1 MPFTTVNLKSGQSV
15 RVEHSE
21 DATEEEIVQLAREKA
36 AAETAASPEQSGS
49 LARTGIGIGS
59 EIAIGEGGK
68 LAGAAVGAAI
78 GSAVP
83 VIGTAVGAAAG
94 YLVGGIASGLSG
106 SYVRQKVSRPGQDL
120 SQGELVADTLLN
132 LLPFAGVG
140 KGAKLATR
148 TAQHAALGGA
158 TTAGA
163 VAIESVIE
171 EGTLPTLEELAKAGL
186 TGGVLS
192 VGFGMSAD
200 RFAKSYEKF
209 AGRKVDRFMDAVKK
223 GDPDAVDLATSAE
236 KAAEESIQN
245 RNKEL
250 RKKSII
256 LREQLDDELIR
267 LQKEQNQSSG
277 GIFEGKGK
285 LIVDKDVVDKNGN
298 VVSEGNDAYRSLTLA
313 RKLTDNRIDATRIKV
328 TNITDNIREISSSSG
343 VPADTLVKR
352 LDEYLHAKY
361 APEFRGTGKD
371 KKPDG
376 AAGVSIL
383 GNKMT
388 DENAKAIVDEFEK
401 NMLPITKQLVDDA
414 QDLSK
419 DILKTLEEGGIVTAK
434 RANELRKKNPNYVP
448 LQRLFDDAVDAND
461 ADNFFFS
468 RAVFSPK
475 TLKKA
480 KGDEDLQ
487 VSIVKNLVDANVEA
501 ARLAE
506 ANKANLVFKKLLED
520 PRNKE
525 RANEIVKIRK
535 ETSSGR
541 NFGKEAPVITV
552 FDPDNSYDI
561 YKIVDGKKEVVGS
574 SNKYYLDFSDG
585 AAQELGAAVRGMNK
599 HQVKGVMKL
608 GYAINKWLG
617 AAYTGYNPS
626 YVLPN
631 LMRDRV
637 VSALNTFKNL
647 DSNALLSV
655 ANPASAFKEMRVI
668 KKKLFG
674 GKPSSPEEIKMFADY
689 DAFVRDGGSTGGIAT
704 DTLRAISRDVKNID
718 FSSDKTLKNR
728 VASFNNFVRKANEV
742 VEDSTRFSV
751 YRAARAAGRSGKDA
765 AIMARN
771 SSFDPLK
778 KGTRGNQ
785 LRAVYLFSN
794 PSIQSAKNFW
804 RSLKDPKVFKPV
816 LASTLGTAVLLE
828 TYNSMIDPDW
838 RNKVKGGADKSDW
851 RLNKNLVVLNP
862 FPNEDGSLSYA
873 QFPLAYEAAPI
884 WTAASGG
891 ARMLSNQ
898 TMKAAAAAGMLS
910 PEELAAMPGRV
921 ETPDQIIFSI
931 GQSILDG
938 YNPTGGSIVP
948 TAMKKIHEVVWG
960 NKDGLGRE
968 IVPSYLMD
976 QNMAAYAKV
985 NPWTAKTVGGE
996 IAIELSKELENL
1008 GAPVSPERLL
1018 HLYES
1023 GLGGG
1028 GTDIMRLFDVTSKL
1042 VNGEEL
1048 KVNDVPIFRRFF
1060 GSTYADGFEQRTG
1073 IEPDLKL
1080 FEYEQNTQNS
1090 LNAQEA
1096 FDIVSKLK
1104 RIESPFEKQLALE
1117 SELSN
1122 ANKSVQRRVKK
1133 MIKDQERG
1141 ITRSDKM
1148 IRKLG
1153 VENGNRARFYET
1165 QIEKMPP
1172 AFINEFLQEQKDK
1185 GILTKNV
1192 ENQIRLKRALEA
1204 LAPQS
1209 IINEN

>member
-21 DATEEEIVQLAREKA
+21 DATDEEIIQLAVEKDAAQA
-36 AAETAASPEQSGS
+36 AAPERSGS
-49 LARTGIGIGS
+49 LARTGVGIAS

-68 LAGAAVGAAI
+68 LAGAAAGAAI

-106 SYVRQKVSRPGQDL
+106 SYVRQKVSRPGEDL

-132 LLPFAGVG
+132 LVPFAGVG
-140 KGAKLATR
+140 KGAGAVTR
-148 TAQHAALGGA
+148 TAQHLALGGT

-171 EGTLPTLEELAKAGL
+171 NGTLPTLEELAKAGL

-236 KAAEESIQN
+236 KAAVENIQN

-250 RKKSII
+250 SKKSII

-285 LIVDKDVVDKNGN
+285 LIVDKDVVNKDGSIKT
-298 VVSEGNDAYRSLTLA
+298 EGNDAYRALTLA

-343 VPADTLVKR
+343 VSADTLVKR

-361 APEFRGTGKD
+361 APEFRGTGKN

-388 DENAKAIVDEFEK
+388 DENAKAIVNEFEK
-401 NMLPITKQLVDDA
+401 NMLPISKQLVDDA

-419 DILKTLEEGGIVTAK
+419 DILRTLEEGGIVTAK
-434 RANELRKKNPNYVP
+434 KAKALRDQNPNYVP
-448 LQRLFDDAVDAND
+448 LQRLFDDAVDADD

-468 RAVFSPK
+468 RSVFNPK

-487 VSIVKNLVDANVEA
+487 VSIIKNLVDGNVEA
-501 ARLAE
+501 AKLAE

-525 RANEIVKIRK
+525 RAGEIVKIKK
-535 ETSSGR
+535 ETASGKG
-541 NFGKEAPVITV
+541 FGKDAPVITV
-552 FDPDNSYDI
+552 FDPDKSYNI
-561 YKIVDGKKEVVGS
+561 YKIVDGKKQIVGE

-608 GYAINKWLG
+608 GYGINKWLG

-626 YVLPN
+626 YLIPN

-655 ANPASAFKEMRVI
+655 ANPLSAGKEINVI
-668 KKKLFG
+668 RKKLFG
-674 GKPSSPEEIKMFADY
+674 GKASNPEQQKMMDDY

-704 DTLRAISRDVKNID
+704 SILRDISKNVKDID
-718 FSSDKTLKNR
+718 FSSNKTLKQRGAALND
-728 VASFNNFVRKANEV
+728 FVRKANEM

-771 SSFDPLK
+771 SSFDPMK
-778 KGTRGNQ
+778 KGTRGDQ
-785 LRAVYLFSN
+785 LRALYLFSN

-851 RLNKNLVVLNP
+851 RLNKHLVVLNP
-862 FPNEDGSLSYA
+862 FKGEDGSLSYA

-898 TMKAAAAAGMLS
+898 TMRAAAAAGMLS
-910 PEELAAMPGRV
+910 PEELAAMPGRI
-921 ETPDQIIFSI
+921 ETPDKIISSI

-938 YNPTGGSIVP
+938 YNPTGGSLVP
-948 TAMKKIHEVVWG
+948 TAINKIHEVVWG

-968 IVPSYLMD
+968 IVPDYLMD
-976 QNMAAYAKV
+976 QNMAAYAKI

-1028 GTDIMRLFDVTSKL
+1028 GADIMRVFDVISKHY
-1042 VNGEEL
+1042 NGEEI
-1048 KVNDVPIFRRFF
+1048 KANDVPIFRRFF

-1090 LNAQEA
+1090 LNSQEA
-1096 FDIVSKLK
+1096 FDIITKLK
-1104 RIESPFEKQLALE
+1104 KIDDPFERQLALQN
-1117 SELSN
+1117 ELSN

-1133 MIKDQERG
+1133 MVKDQERG

-1172 AFINEFLQEQKDK
+1172 SFINEFLQEQKDK

-1192 ENQIRLKRALEA
+1192 ENQIRLKRALES

-1209 IINEN
+1209 IVNEN

>member
-1 MPFTTVNLKSGQSV
+1 MPFTTVNLKSGESV

-21 DATEEEIVQLAREKA
+21 DATRDEIVQLAREDA
-36 AAETAASPEQSGS
+36 AAQAAAPERSGS
-49 LARTGIGIGS
+49 LARTGVGIAS

-68 LAGAAVGAAI
+68 IAGAAAGAAI

-83 VIGTAVGAAAG
+83 VIGTGLGAAAG
-94 YLVGGIASGLSG
+94 YLVGGVVSGLSG
-106 SYVRQKVSRPGQDL
+106 SYVRQKVSRPGEDL

-132 LLPFAGVG
+132 LVPFAGAG
-140 KGAKLATR
+140 KGAGAVTR
-148 TAQHAALGGA
+148 TAQHLALGGT

-171 EGTLPTLEELAKAGL
+171 NGTLPTLEELAKAGL

-236 KAAEESIQN
+236 KAAVENIQN

-250 RKKSII
+250 SKKSII

-277 GIFEGKGK
+277 GMFEGKGK
-285 LIVDKDVVDKNGN
+285 LIVDKDVVNKDGSIKT
-298 VVSEGNDAYRSLTLA
+298 EGNDAYRALTLA
-313 RKLTDNRIDATRIKV
+313 RKLTDNRIDRTRIKV
-328 TNITDNIREISSSSG
+328 TKITDDIREISSSSG
-343 VPADTLVKR
+343 VSADTLVKR
-352 LDEYLHAKY
+352 LDEYLHAKH
-361 APEFRGTGKD
+361 APAYN
-371 KKPDG
+371 KKVKTDG
-376 AAGVSIL
+376 GAGVSIL
-383 GNKMT
+383 GNRMT
-388 DENAKAIVDEFEK
+388 DKNAKAIIDNFEK
-401 NMLPITKQLVDDA
+401 DILPIAKPLVEDA
-414 QDLSK
+414 KDLSN
-419 DILKTLEEGGIVTAK
+419 DILKTLEEGGIVTKARAK
-434 RANELRKKNPNYVP
+434 ALRKKNPDYVP
-448 LQRLFDDAVDAND
+448 LQRLLDDSIDADDAN
-461 ADNFFFS
+461 NFFFS
-468 RAVFSPK
+468 RSVFNPK

-487 VSIVKNLVDANVEA
+487 VSIIKNLVDANVEA
-501 ARLAE
+501 AKLAE

-525 RANEIVKIRK
+525 RAGEIVKVKK
-535 ETSSGR
+535 ETASGR
-541 NFGKEAPVITV
+541 GFGKDAPVITV
-552 FDPDNSYDI
+552 FDPDKSYDI
-561 YKIVDGKKEVVGS
+561 YKVVDGKKEVVGT

-608 GYAINKWLG
+608 GYGINKWLG
-617 AAYTGYNPS
+617 AVYTGYNPS
-626 YVLPN
+626 YLIPN

-655 ANPASAFKEMRVI
+655 ANPLSAGKEINVI
-668 KKKLFG
+668 RKKLFG
-674 GKPSSPEEIKMFADY
+674 GKASNPDQQKMMDDY

-704 DTLRAISRDVKNID
+704 SILRDISKNVKDID
-718 FSSDKTLKNR
+718 FSSNKTFKQRGAALND
-728 VASFNNFVRKANEV
+728 FVRKANEM

-771 SSFDPLK
+771 SSFDPMK
-778 KGTRGNQ
+778 QGTRGNQ
-785 LRAVYLFSN
+785 LRALYLFSN
-794 PSIQSAKNFW
+794 PSIQSTKNFW

-851 RLNKNLVVLNP
+851 RLNKHLVVLNP
-862 FPNEDGSLSYA
+862 FKGEDGSLSYA

-898 TMKAAAAAGMLS
+898 TMRAAAAAGMLS
-910 PEELAAMPGRV
+910 PEEVAAMPGRFDS
-921 ETPDQIIFSI
+921 PDKIIKGI

-938 YNPTGGSIVP
+938 YNPTGGSLIPTVP
-948 TAMKKIHEVVWG
+948 KKIHEVVWG

-968 IVPSYLMD
+968 IVPGYLMD

-1008 GAPVSPERLL
+1008 GAPVSPEKLL
-1018 HLYES
+1018 YMFQT
-1023 GLGGG
+1023 GFGGG
-1028 GTDIMRLFDVTSKL
+1028 GTETLRLFDVTSKL
-1042 VNGEEL
+1042 FNREEI
-1048 KVNDVPIFRRFF
+1048 KANDVPIFRRFF

-1080 FEYEQNTQNS
+1080 FEYEQNTQNA
-1090 LNAQEA
+1090 LNSHEA
-1096 FDIVSKLK
+1096 FDIITKLK
-1104 RIESPFEKQLALE
+1104 RIDDPFERQLALQN
-1117 SELSN
+1117 ELSN

-1133 MIKDQERG
+1133 MVKDQERG

-1153 VENGNRARFYET
+1153 VENGNRAGFYDA

-1172 AFINEFLQEQKDK
+1172 GFINEFLQEQKDK